1 MYLKKIQALLG
12 SSNHCIRL
20 KMHDIFTFQFIA
32 YGDSLDWKDYGVK
45 NIIDRTVNHK
55 KLGNGSILLLHTG
68 TKYTAEAL
76 EKVITGLQEKGYELV
91 PVSELIYTGKYEV
104 DHTGRQSGR

>member
-1 MYLKKIQALLG
+1 
-12 SSNHCIRL
+12 
-20 KMHDIFTFQFIA
+20 MHFKVVA

-55 KLGNGSILLLHTG
+55 KLGKGSILLLHSG
-68 TKYTAEAL
+68 TKYTAQSL
-76 EKVITGLQEKGYELV
+76 DKVILGLQEKGYELV

-104 DHTGRQSGR
+104 DHTGRQIGK